1 MAEKYY
7 NLSPYAY
14 CANNPVNFVD
24 PDGREVRPKGVSEL
38 NLIKSTLPND
48 ARKFVEIN
56 ENGFINK
63 SLINSSAISDSN
75 NFSGLVTLVNSTT
88 IIEVELNTKFIS
100 RDENNNINEYQM
112 SYIPFESE
120 FPEFIDAD
128 FSQVNGLTTGESGF
142 IGKTLFPDNNGSQNS
157 ITNSIQ
163 IIINSELS
171 PLGAAETFSHEG
183 YGHVLLYIMNGG
195 DHNGA
200 SHSFIQTTKGPCDAN
215 IQLKEMIFKARKET
229 VLNFNK

>member
-1 MAEKYY
+1 MSIRA
-7 NLSPYAY
+7 SPVGY
-14 CANNPVNFVD
+14 
-24 PDGREVRPKGVSEL
+24 
-38 NLIKSTLPND
+38 
-48 ARKFVEIN
+48 
-56 ENGFINK
+56 
-63 SLINSSAISDSN
+63 SSAISDSN

-200 SHSFIQTTKGPCDAN
+200 SHSFIQTTEGPCDAN

>member
-1 MAEKYY
+1 MKSYAQDEAPEGMIDFASSRKYS
-7 NLSPYAY
+7 L
-14 CANNPVNFVD
+14 F
-24 PDGREVRPKGVSEL
+24 SEGL
-38 NLIKSTLPND
+38 PLPNSPE
-48 ARKFVEIN
+48 AYSMIQY
-56 ENGFINK
+56 
-63 SLINSSAISDSN
+63 SSPQANLYRGEVSIDIPFYTYSDSDFEIPIS
-75 NFSGLVTLVNSTT
+75 FSYRSGGHKPNVPYGVMGLGWS
-88 IIEVELNTKFIS
+88 LNAGGFIS

-183 YGHVLLYIMNGG
+183 YGHILLYLMNN
-195 DHNGA
+195 HNGA
-200 SHSFIQTTKGPCDAN
+200 SHSFIQTTGWG
-215 IQLKEMIFKARKET
+215 QLI
-229 VLNFNK
+229 